1 MDVGEDVC
9 GRGVEG
15 VSDVVHGDG
24 DGGEGDGGEGAP
36 SESARVSQPPS
47 QGVSGISPSLTRA
60 ACSPADS
67 MPLLQAPRIQ
77 GRGCSGTGLGAR
89 RAIFS

>member
-36 SESARVSQPPS
+36 SESARVLRSDGLRGGPLQIARHPIHNE
-47 QGVSGISPSLTRA
+47 ISIL
-60 ACSPADS
+60 
-67 MPLLQAPRIQ
+67 
-77 GRGCSGTGLGAR
+77 
-89 RAIFS
+89 